1 MSTTDGEARPGGGAA
16 FWAALG
22 VRIEPEPEPDQDA
35 AEAEPV
41 EARQR
46 PEPEPEPEPEAEAVP
61 GPVRGSD
68 HEPHPEPAP
77 EPQAP
82 EPAVAFRHTAQA
94 PVDDEPSGQ
103 PAAVNAV
110 AREASEERQRT
121 VDQEAA
127 AEERADEE
135 RTAAEVPGSAQAQAS
150 LDEVEPQEG
159 EFVDG
164 LAALNETLAES
175 RRTRE
180 NAARPEP
187 AWQLAGELS
196 GALPP
201 LKTCLEAILM
211 VVDEPVT
218 DVVLA
223 QVVERP
229 QGEVIEALREL
240 AEQYTQQGR
249 GFELR
254 EVGIGGNGSASGATG
269 WRMYSRADCAPV
281 VERFVRDGQQAK
293 LTQAALETLAVV
305 AYRQPVSRSKVSGIR
320 GVNCDG
326 VMRTLLARGLVEE
339 CGTEYETGALLYQ
352 TTGYFLER
360 MGLKS
365 LEELPDLAPLLPT
378 AAEVEEEA

>member
-1 MSTTDGEARPGGGAA
+1 MSTSNGEAQPGGGAA

-22 VRIEPEPEPDQDA
+22 VRIEPEPDVADDIETATETASPTGVAYEPA
-35 AEAEPV
+35 ADTET
-41 EARQR
+41 
-46 PEPEPEPEPEAEAVP
+46 EPEAKTTPEAEAEV
-61 GPVRGSD
+61 
-68 HEPHPEPAP
+68 E
-77 EPQAP
+77 
-82 EPAVAFRHTAQA
+82 
-94 PVDDEPSGQ
+94 
-103 PAAVNAV
+103 
-110 AREASEERQRT
+110 
-121 VDQEAA
+121 EAA
-127 AEERADEE
+127 LADSVLIDANADADADADEGPQE
-135 RTAAEVPGSAQAQAS
+135 TTDEDPLPGKVVIPAQSQAS
-150 LDEVEPQEG
+150 IDEVEPQEG
-159 EFVDG
+159 DFVDG

-175 RRTRE
+175 RRARE
-180 NAARPEP
+180 NAPLPEP

-218 DVVLA
+218 DVMLA
-223 QVVERP
+223 QVIERP
-229 QGEVIEALREL
+229 KGEVAEALRAL
-240 AEQYTQQGR
+240 AEEYTAQSR

-254 EVGIGGNGSASGATG
+254 EVGIGDGAGSGATG
-269 WRMYSRADCAPV
+269 WRIYSRPQCAPV

-305 AYRQPVSRSKVSGIR
+305 AYRQPVSRSKVSAIR

-339 CGTEYETGALLYQ
+339 CGTEHETGALLYQ

-365 LEELPDLAPLLPT
+365 LDELPELAPLLPT
-378 AAEVEEEA
+378 AAEMEEEA

>member
-1 MSTTDGEARPGGGAA
+1 MSTSNGEAQPGGGAA

-22 VRIEPEPEPDQDA
+22 VRIEPEPEPEFESEVADG
-35 AEAEPV
+35 V
-41 EARQR
+41 EHS
-46 PEPEPEPEPEAEAVP
+46 E
-61 GPVRGSD
+61 
-68 HEPHPEPAP
+68 
-77 EPQAP
+77 
-82 EPAVAFRHTAQA
+82 
-94 PVDDEPSGQ
+94 Q
-103 PAAVNAV
+103 PAAVDV
-110 AREASEERQRT
+110 LSDETDEARQETEAQPET
-121 VDQEAA
+121 ADVDQRPEQ
-127 AEERADEE
+127 EEEDWEP
-135 RTAAEVPGSAQAQAS
+135 VPAPEILIPAQSQAS
-150 LDEVEPQEG
+150 IDEVEPQEG
-159 EFVDG
+159 DVVDG
-164 LAALNETLAES
+164 LAALNQTLAES
-175 RRTRE
+175 RRARE
-180 NAARPEP
+180 NAPRPEP

-229 QGEVIEALREL
+229 KGEVAEALRAL
-240 AEQYTQQGR
+240 AEEYTAQSR

-254 EVGIGGNGSASGATG
+254 EVGIGDGAGSGATG
-269 WRMYSRADCAPV
+269 WRIYSRPECAPV

-305 AYRQPVSRSKVSGIR
+305 AYRQPVSRSKVSAIR

-339 CGTEYETGALLYQ
+339 CGTEHETGALLYQ

-365 LEELPDLAPLLPT
+365 LDELPDLAPLLPT
-378 AAEVEEEA
+378 AAEIEEEA

>member
-1 MSTTDGEARPGGGAA
+1 MTTGNGEAQPGGGAA
-16 FWAALG
+16 FWAARG
-22 VRIEPEPEPDQDA
+22 VRIEPEPEADLTDDIETEA
-35 AEAEPV
+35 ATV
-41 EARQR
+41 
-46 PEPEPEPEPEAEAVP
+46 
-61 GPVRGSD
+61 
-68 HEPHPEPAP
+68 
-77 EPQAP
+77 
-82 EPAVAFRHTAQA
+82 TAS
-94 PVDDEPSGQ
+94 PVDDEYVAPVEAEPEAQ
-103 PAAVNAV
+103 PEIEESAFLADPLLEETDAVV
-110 AREASEERQRT
+110 ERQET
-121 VDQEAA
+121 TG
-127 AEERADEE
+127 EEPLPAMI
-135 RTAAEVPGSAQAQAS
+135 AIPAQSQAS
-150 LDEVEPQEG
+150 IDEVEPQEG
-159 EFVDG
+159 DVVDG

-175 RRTRE
+175 RRACE
-180 NAARPEP
+180 NAPRPEP

-229 QGEVIEALREL
+229 KGEVAEALRAL
-240 AEQYTQQGR
+240 AEEYTAQNR

-254 EVGIGGNGSASGATG
+254 EVGIGDGAGSGATG
-269 WRMYSRADCAPV
+269 WRIYSRPQCAPV

-305 AYRQPVSRSKVSGIR
+305 AYRQPVSRSKVSAIR

-339 CGTEYETGALLYQ
+339 CGTEHETGALLYQ

-360 MGLKS
+360 MGLKG
-365 LEELPDLAPLLPT
+365 LDELPELAPLLPT
-378 AAEVEEEA
+378 AAEIEEEG

>member
-1 MSTTDGEARPGGGAA
+1 MSTSNGEAQPGGGAA

-22 VRIEPEPEPDQDA
+22 VRIEPEPDVADDIETETETASPTGAAYEPAADA
-35 AEAEPV
+35 EI
-41 EARQR
+41 
-46 PEPEPEPEPEAEAVP
+46 EPEAEA
-61 GPVRGSD
+61 
-68 HEPHPEPAP
+68 AP
-77 EPQAP
+77 EAQP
-82 EPAVAFRHTAQA
+82 EVEPEIEEAAVVDSVLGEADEDEEQLET
-94 PVDDEPSGQ
+94 DDEDPLPGKIVI
-103 PAAVNAV
+103 PAQ
-110 AREASEERQRT
+110 S
-121 VDQEAA
+121 
-127 AEERADEE
+127 
-135 RTAAEVPGSAQAQAS
+135 QAS
-150 LDEVEPQEG
+150 IDELEPQEG

-164 LAALNETLAES
+164 LAALNEALAES
-175 RRTRE
+175 RRARA
-180 NAARPEP
+180 NAPLPEP

-218 DVVLA
+218 DVMLA
-223 QVVERP
+223 QVIERP
-229 QGEVIEALREL
+229 KGEVAEALRAL
-240 AEQYTQQGR
+240 AAEYTEQSR

-254 EVGIGGNGSASGATG
+254 EVGIGDGAGSGATG
-269 WRMYSRADCAPV
+269 WRIYSRPQCAPV

-305 AYRQPVSRSKVSGIR
+305 AYRQPVSRSKVSAIR

-339 CGTEYETGALLYQ
+339 CGTEHETGALLYQ

-365 LEELPDLAPLLPT
+365 LDELPELAPLLPT
-378 AAEVEEEA
+378 AAEMEEEA